1 MIDRRTALTCVTLIT
16 LMLVAAVW
24 RAIALDD
31 WTTFTVDNGRALP
44 SLLLFF
50 FPACCALVVGAL
62 YWDGVGAKADD
73 AKLQPWR
80 SWGRSLSI
88 GYCGGLLLLQGVLIV
103 GSLGF
108 IMPFDLSAI
117 SRGLGLL
124 LAIMCLLAINRIP
137 KLPWFERKVAPG
149 GNLGPIYGPRY
160 MRIQSWVVVV
170 FMVAVMAGNL
180 VAPRAMGWRAAG
192 YILLATVLLVAW
204 SLVWRVHLG
213 RKWKLEQVTARP
225 KP

>member
-24 RAIALDD
+24 RVIALDD

-103 GSLGF
+103 GSLG
-108 IMPFDLSAI
+108 LSCLSTSRRLAAGWAFCSRSCASSPSTGSPNFRGSNAKWHLAETWDQYMGHGTCEF
-117 SRGLGLL
+117 SRG
-124 LAIMCLLAINRIP
+124 
-137 KLPWFERKVAPG
+137 
-149 GNLGPIYGPRY
+149 
-160 MRIQSWVVVV
+160 SWSCS
-170 FMVAVMAGNL
+170 
-180 VAPRAMGWRAAG
+180 
-192 YILLATVLLVAW
+192 W
-204 SLVWRVHLG
+204 SR
-213 RKWKLEQVTARP
+213 
-225 KP
+225 